1 MDCNRDEAIRV
12 KELAE
17 KKLEE
22 KDAAGAKKFA
32 LKAQNLY
39 PELDGL
45 RQLLAILDVYI
56 YADKKINGEA
66 DWYSV
71 LGVQPSADEDT
82 IRKHYRKLALI
93 LHPDKNKSVGAD
105 GAFKLLSEAW
115 NMLSDKEKRIAYDRK
130 RNSRGSHTNVL
141 NGSSCMMH
149 FEYERKYVNFNLT
162 CKNCHKRFLAVE
174 TPAPVINNSR
184 MYTPVF
190 PQFHNTG
197 PGRFSG
203 LHSSTKLSQKDATRT
218 SGSNIN
224 MAPAASLTA
233 QAAGLTHLARET
245 LHKESQAGSMRE
257 ESISMKFHPSQ
268 KTYAGLSTGT
278 SSSASTF
285 PTKMHRPK
293 KKRSRDER
301 EMGNHMAM
309 GNEGVYHSSFDK
321 SGCETGGTNIAGI
334 SRTNGI
340 KEPPQLGGRNIL
352 MDMAKKE
359 ICKKLNL
366 QSTASLSKASN
377 KQKAFNKGMDE
388 KDVGSGKDAQSMK
401 PAADKSMEFV
411 DTKSSIQPKKS
422 YTVDAEVDLTT
433 EEPDPMSMNVPDADF
448 HDFDNDRTEKS
459 FGENQVWAAYDDD
472 DGMPRFYAMIHS
484 VVSRKPFKMR
494 MSWLNSKSNMELG
507 SLNWIG
513 SGFRKTSGEFWI
525 GKYEAYKTLNSFSH
539 RVKWSKGRKGA
550 IQIYPRM
557 GDVWALY
564 KNWSSDWNAH
574 TPDEVIHK
582 YVMVEVLED
591 YNEQRGVA
599 VAPLVKVP
607 GFKTVFQ
614 KHSEASRPWMI
625 PREELFRFSHQ
636 VPSYVLTGQE
646 GQNAPQGCMEL
657 DPAAAPLELLQVL
670 TEAQIKEMEVISG
683 RAQEETVLGDLKV
696 SKEKDLLENDQKVKP
711 NVSKGGVA
719 EAVMEEEIKEEK
731 ENKKPVKLVY
741 KRCRRR
747 KQEC

>member
-1 MDCNRDEAIRV
+1 M
-12 KELAE
+12 
-17 KKLEE
+17 
-22 KDAAGAKKFA
+22 
-32 LKAQNLY
+32 
-39 PELDGL
+39 
-45 RQLLAILDVYI
+45 
-56 YADKKINGEA
+56 
-66 DWYSV
+66 
-71 LGVQPSADEDT
+71 
-82 IRKHYRKLALI
+82 
-93 LHPDKNKSVGAD
+93 
-105 GAFKLLSEAW
+105 
-115 NMLSDKEKRIAYDRK
+115 
-130 RNSRGSHTNVL
+130 
-141 NGSSCMMH
+141 
-149 FEYERKYVNFNLT
+149 
-162 CKNCHKRFLAVE
+162 
-174 TPAPVINNSR
+174 APV
-184 MYTPVF
+184 
-190 PQFHNTG
+190 
-197 PGRFSG
+197 
-203 LHSSTKLSQKDATRT
+203 
-218 SGSNIN
+218 
-224 MAPAASLTA
+224 ASLTA
-233 QAAGLTHLARET
+233 QAAGLTHLARQT
-245 LHKESQAGSMRE
+245 LQKESQAGSMRE

-321 SGCETGGTNIAGI
+321 SDCETGGTNIAGI

-340 KEPPQLGGRNIL
+340 KEPPQLGG
-352 MDMAKKE
+352 
-359 ICKKLNL
+359 
-366 QSTASLSKASN
+366 
-377 KQKAFNKGMDE
+377 
-388 KDVGSGKDAQSMK
+388 
-401 PAADKSMEFV
+401 
-411 DTKSSIQPKKS
+411 
-422 YTVDAEVDLTT
+422 
-433 EEPDPMSMNVPDADF
+433 
-448 HDFDNDRTEKS
+448 
-459 FGENQVWAAYDDD
+459 
-472 DGMPRFYAMIHS
+472 
-484 VVSRKPFKMR
+484 
-494 MSWLNSKSNMELG
+494 
-507 SLNWIG
+507 
-513 SGFRKTSGEFWI
+513 
-525 GKYEAYKTLNSFSH
+525 KYEAYRTLNSFSH
-539 RVKWSKGRKGA
+539 KVKWSKGRKGA

-591 YNEQRGVA
+591 FNEQRGVA

-614 KHSEASRPWMI
+614 KHSEACKPWII

-670 TEAQIKEMEVISG
+670 TEAQIKEMEVIPG
-683 RAQEETVLGDLKV
+683 RAQEETVLGDMKV

-719 EAVMEEEIKEEK
+719 EAVMGEEIKEEK
-731 ENKKPVKLVY
+731 ENKKPVKFVY